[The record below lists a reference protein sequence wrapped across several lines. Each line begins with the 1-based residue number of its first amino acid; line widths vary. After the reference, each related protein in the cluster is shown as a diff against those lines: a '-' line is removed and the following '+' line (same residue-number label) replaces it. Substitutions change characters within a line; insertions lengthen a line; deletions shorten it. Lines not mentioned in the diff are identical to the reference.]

1 MYLLARYPA
10 IDGSSHRIQLYKSI
24 IYCYKKEKGK
34 SILALYFYLYFEF
47 ERRNLQTKF
56 VSLYF
61 YIYILVKEYFSF
73 LTKASLKRLSNIY
86 FKFGKNIFT
95 QVAGIRMGCDPDP
108 FLFTNLYFGS
118 EKLRERI
125 WYVLDGLP
133 MYFVSSM
140 I

>member
-1 MYLLARYPA
+1 MDPA
-10 IDGSSHRIQLYKSI
+10 IVFSYTNLLYI
-24 IYCYKKEKGK
+24 VTKKKK
-34 SILALYFYLYFEF
+34 VSRSWHYIFICILNLKRETFKLNLCLYIFI
-47 ERRNLQTKF
+47 
-56 VSLYF
+56 

>member
-1 MYLLARYPA
+1 MDPA
-10 IDGSSHRIQLYKSI
+10 IVFSYTNLLYI
-24 IYCYKKEKGK
+24 VTKKKK
-34 SILALYFYLYFEF
+34 VSRSWRYIFICILNLKRETFKLNLCLYIF
-47 ERRNLQTKF
+47 
-56 VSLYF
+56 
-61 YIYILVKEYFSF
+61 IYILVKEYFSF